1 MSSAASFH
9 FCCTPQQRGACCL
22 KRTLHQPSLGYYY
35 VIVMAAPSPALPHE
49 AKVIIVGGGII
60 GCSVAYH
67 LAKAGLKDVVLLE
80 QGAIGGGTTWHAGNK

>member
-1 MSSAASFH
+1 
-9 FCCTPQQRGACCL
+9 
-22 KRTLHQPSLGYYY
+22 
-35 VIVMAAPSPALPHE
+35 MADQAPHRAQV
-49 AKVIIVGGGII
+49 VIIGGGVH